1 MENKNLFLD
10 DIREPRD
17 ACYYVSNPGEY
28 WNREWTVVRSYD
40 EFVNFIQEKGLPETI
55 SFDHDL
61 ADEHYQDLFED
72 KNWKKEDSGVELS
85 YDSYTEKTG
94 LECAKWLVDFCIEN
108 GKQLPTCWVHSANPV
123 GKKNI
128 QAYLENAAKHMN
140 L

>member
-1 MENKNLFLD
+1 
-10 DIREPRD
+10 
-17 ACYYVSNPGEY
+17 
-28 WNREWTVVRSYD
+28 
-40 EFVNFIQEKGLPETI
+40 VNFIQEKGLPETI

-61 ADEHYQDLFED
+61 ADEHYQNLFED
-72 KNWKKEDSGVELS
+72 KNWMKEDSDVELS